1 MPSTA
6 TVDSKIGRS
15 ATESLVAVMIL
26 AAGCAQQPP
35 PIAAPKPIAPL
46 APISTTVSSR
56 HDAEAV
62 VRSQIHPG
70 AKDCYKRGLESDPTQ
85 AGKLVITIKMRPS
98 GEVETATVWSNSG
111 LSAGVASCV
120 VAVAQRAK
128 FDAPGPGGARISI
141 PFNFQLRLPDGGPE
155 RPTE

>member
-1 MPSTA
+1 MAGPPRAEDTATPMPSTA

-56 HDAEAV
+56 HDAEAAV
-62 VRSQIHPG
+62 PPHIHPG
-70 AKDCYKRGLESDPTQ
+70 RQERTNGVD
-85 AGKLVITIKMRPS
+85 
-98 GEVETATVWSNSG
+98 ET
-111 LSAGVASCV
+111 
-120 VAVAQRAK
+120 
-128 FDAPGPGGARISI
+128 
-141 PFNFQLRLPDGGPE
+141 
-155 RPTE
+155 RPTPAAQPCHTINIRPRGHG